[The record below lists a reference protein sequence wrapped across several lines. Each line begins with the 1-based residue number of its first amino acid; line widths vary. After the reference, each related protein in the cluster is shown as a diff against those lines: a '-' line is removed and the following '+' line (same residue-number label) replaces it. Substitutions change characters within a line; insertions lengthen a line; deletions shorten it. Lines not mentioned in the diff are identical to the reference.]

1 MTKAL
6 DNFNACIAALHLTCQ
21 IANEYEL
28 RLWHLVEEAANT
40 LDADLEGD
48 DYACSIEAASSRIP
62 FKCQIEIR
70 PHSTLQKIDTDLY
83 VVQVQSQFVFSQ
95 EAHDYFLRGGHSEIF
110 DDHLQELSASYAAPA
125 IVLGAVDHALLIS
138 QQAELK
144 DFKLDGYYE
153 SYVRQI
159 AQDRHAE
166 LSALLPWLEYFWKR
180 LNATKGR
187 TQFVTLVGQLQAI
200 LTQIDRIHKYDFAAY
215 KLLLTMAGDFS
226 PLLNHLSKPPKRG
239 VVK

>member
-1 MTKAL
+1 MWSR
-6 DNFNACIAALHLTCQ
+6 FNR
-21 IANEYEL
+21 N
-28 RLWHLVEEAANT
+28 
-40 LDADLEGD
+40 
-48 DYACSIEAASSRIP
+48 
-62 FKCQIEIR
+62 
-70 PHSTLQKIDTDLY
+70 LY
-83 VVQVQSQFVFSQ
+83 FRKRV
-95 EAHDYFLRGGHSEIF
+95 HDYFLRGGHSEIF

>member
-95 EAHDYFLRGGHSEIF
+95 E
-110 DDHLQELSASYAAPA
+110 
-125 IVLGAVDHALLIS
+125 
-138 QQAELK
+138 
-144 DFKLDGYYE
+144 
-153 SYVRQI
+153 
-159 AQDRHAE
+159 
-166 LSALLPWLEYFWKR
+166 
-180 LNATKGR
+180 
-187 TQFVTLVGQLQAI
+187 
-200 LTQIDRIHKYDFAAY
+200 
-215 KLLLTMAGDFS
+215 S
-226 PLLNHLSKPPKRG
+226 P
-239 VVK
+239 